1 MMQSETT
8 FPRLVELVQMDAVQE
23 DTRLH
28 QLLLEL
34 LYESSRGQRLTLED
48 FSTYQDP
55 SLALSLLVLG
65 ADLCCL

>member
-8 FPRLVELVQMDAVQE
+8 FPRLVELVQMNAIQE

-48 FSTYQDP
+48 FSTSRTTYVDWWE
-55 SLALSLLVLG
+55 
-65 ADLCCL
+65 DLKDT